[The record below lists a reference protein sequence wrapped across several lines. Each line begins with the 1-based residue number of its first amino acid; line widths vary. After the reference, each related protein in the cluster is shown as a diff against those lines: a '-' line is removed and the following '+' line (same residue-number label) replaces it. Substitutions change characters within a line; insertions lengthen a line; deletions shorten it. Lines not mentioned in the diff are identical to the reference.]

1 MSEKDK
7 ESTEETTDFKCPA
20 CKNGNVVINKT
31 IYALPDKDKMLFL
44 KFECNKCDFEKNDI
58 IPLTTRMDAGIM
70 TLKITNEND
79 LKSKIYRSPT
89 GILEIIELDLK
100 VEPGPTAEFYY
111 TNIEGILFR
120 FERAVEIY
128 YNDLDTDHPEK
139 NEIREA
145 LKDLKK
151 AMNGDLDFTLKITDP
166 GGGSYIIP
174 IDKSKYKF
182 ENLSLNNN

>member
-1 MSEKDK
+1 
-7 ESTEETTDFKCPA
+7 
-20 CKNGNVVINKT
+20 
-31 IYALPDKDKMLFL
+31 
-44 KFECNKCDFEKNDI
+44 
-58 IPLTTRMDAGIM
+58 
-70 TLKITNEND
+70 
-79 LKSKIYRSPT
+79 
-89 GILEIIELDLK
+89 LDLK
-100 VEPGPTAEFYY
+100 VEPGPAAEFYY

-151 AMNGDLDFTLKITDP
+151 AMKGDLEFTLKITDP

-182 ENLSLNNN
+182 EKI